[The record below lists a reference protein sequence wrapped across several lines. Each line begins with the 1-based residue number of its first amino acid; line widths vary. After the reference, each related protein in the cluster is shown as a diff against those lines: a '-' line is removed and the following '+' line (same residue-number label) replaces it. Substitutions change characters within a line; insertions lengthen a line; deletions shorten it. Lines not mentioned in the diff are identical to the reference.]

1 MCGRVAKTSRSFD
14 GTPPARGATPFGDH
28 TNFSEARVS
37 AEELQQMVEEATTAG
52 ELDSRTGEMASRAL
66 DFGDLAV
73 SGVMVPWNRVHSVA
87 ANTPLAEIR
96 KAFIDGGHARM
107 PVHEGSRDKVVGYLT
122 VRDVLAAH
130 QDAGP
135 DQPSADPRVVPRPA
149 YFVPERA
156 RAVQV
161 FQEMQDRHMRLAIV
175 VDEHGAVA
183 GLVTLLDLLEEVVGE
198 LFSEDDS
205 PELGIQ
211 RETDGSARVR
221 GDVPVRDVNRA
232 LDLALDASLATT
244 IAGMCIALAGGIPTK
259 GKRVTAPDGTTI
271 EVLEASPNL
280 VRAVRVTPPRSADDT
295 PQQGSAAS

>member
-87 ANTPLAEIR
+87 ANTPLRGDPEGLHRWRSRAHAGPRRESR
-96 KAFIDGGHARM
+96 QGGGLPDGPRRACSAPGR
-107 PVHEGSRDKVVGYLT
+107 R
-122 VRDVLAAH
+122 
-130 QDAGP
+130 P